1 MKTKTKTK
9 KLSAPTAEGLGGVVR
24 RAAMLLLAVMMTTT
38 ATWADDVNYIDAD
51 GSSKSHDATALAGS
65 ETEWTGWYVADGTV
79 EITGRVTASGEAHLI
94 LKDGATLTIPKGITV
109 TEGNSLTI
117 YGQSG
122 GTGQLTIASPDQGYA
137 GIGAYVISSGNAT
150 KTGTITINGGTITV
164 DGPSGTGSGGA
175 AIGGVYWGNTG
186 TITINGGNVTAAA
199 HRYGAGIGCGHDASS
214 GGTITINGGVVNATC
229 TTGGAGIGG
238 ATNAFT
244 PNIYILGGNVTSTG
258 YHAGI
263 GAGVG
268 SNANIITISGG
279 IVTTTGGTRCAG
291 IGGAAATGLGTYPG
305 NCGMVTISGG
315 TITATGGHGGPGIG
329 GGGAYGT
336 NSPGANG
343 GTIIITGG
351 NVTAHGTHHD
361 TYGDGYGI
369 GHGYP
374 GNSTNLTADIRIDYS
389 SVGTSLTVEGYKG
402 AVTVADGK
410 TFTSDGSNS
419 YSGVLTDDDKTAIA
433 NKTIVP
439 KSVTLTANRA
449 TTASTDY
456 WATFYCG
463 ANNYATDAAT
473 TVYKG
478 TVSGSSL
485 VLTEV
490 EDGIVTAGTAVVLKS
505 TSASPVVTYSATASA
520 NSDANDL
527 KGGST
532 VAAGY
537 DAYTLAANGG
547 VVGFYKFTGAAL
559 DANKAHLEIAQT
571 SPAPARGFIGFGE
584 DGTTSLREVKNEEVK
599 SEKFDA
605 GAWYSLDGRRLN
617 GQPTQKG
624 VYVNSGRK
632 VVIK

>member
-1 MKTKTKTK
+1 MKQKR
-9 KLSAPTAEGLGGVVR
+9 SSIFH
-24 RAAMLLLAVMMTTT
+24 RAAMTLAAVMLT
-38 ATWADDVNYIDAD
+38 AVTAWAQDVTYIDANGD
-51 GSSKSHDATALAGS
+51 EQTCSTYTALSSVTA
-65 ETEWTGWYVADGTV
+65 TWTGWYVADGTV
-79 EITGRVTASGEAHLI
+79 EITGRVTASDDAHLI

-122 GTGQLTIASPDQGYA
+122 GTGQLTIASPEQGYA

-186 TITINGGNVTAAA
+186 TITINGGSVTATGK
-199 HRYGAGIGCGHDASS
+199 RFGAGIGSGADASS
-214 GGTITINGGVVNATC
+214 GGTITINGGIVNSTSSA
-229 TTGGAGIGG
+229 GAGIGG
-238 ATNAFT
+238 ANQAVT
-244 PNIYILGGNVTSTG
+244 PDIYIYGGKVTATG
-258 YHAGI
+258 RHTGI
-263 GAGVG
+263 GAGNAG
-268 SNANIITISGG
+268 SANIITI
-279 IVTTTGGTRCAG
+279 TGGTVAATGGAGCAG
-291 IGGAAATGLGTYPG
+291 IGGGTAGSSGAIPG
-305 NCGMVTISGG
+305 NCGTVTITGG
-315 TITATGGHGGPGIG
+315 TVTATGGEGAPGIG
-329 GGGAYGT
+329 GGKAYGP
-336 NSPGANG
+336 SASGANG

-351 NVTAHGTHHD
+351 NVTASGTYNA
-361 TYGDGYGI
+361 TYGGGYGI
-369 GHGYP
+369 GHGWP
-374 GNSTNLTADIRIDYS
+374 GNSTNLTADIQISYS

-410 TFTSDGSNS
+410 TFTSDGSDS

-439 KSVTLTANRA
+439 KSVTLTANKA

-463 ANNYATDAAT
+463 ANNYATDGAT

-505 TSASPVVTYSATASA
+505 TSASPVVTYSATAST
-520 NSDANDL
+520 NSDGNDL
-527 KGGST
+527 VGGST

-571 SPAPARGFIGFGE
+571 SPARGFLSFSGDDSATDIKDTKGS
-584 DGTTSLREVKNEEVK
+584 GTSVSSAVYT
-599 SEKFDA
+599 
-605 GAWYSLDGRRLN
+605 LDGRRLQ
-617 GQPTQKG
+617 GEPSKKG
-624 VYVNSGRK
+624 VYVRNGQK
-632 VVIK
+632 FIIK